1 MKSLR
6 LLAASKYIKGYNFLA
21 DCGTDHAKLPI
32 FCVGQGLVKKAIAS
46 DNKTGPIKNAKKSI
60 DKANLNDLV
69 LPILADGLTYLDQ
82 EIDVVS
88 ILGMGGRLIIQILE
102 DADLTYVKRLILSA
116 NSENYLLRD
125 FLQNNNWMIENEEL
139 IKENGKYYQLMVL
152 SKGKMNLN
160 ELEKEFGP
168 LIIKSKSPE
177 FIEMVNKLLLKLL
190 SAYNK
195 AKTEEA
201 RLEINERIKLLE
213 EVIS

>member
-32 FCVGQGLVKKAIAS
+32 FCVEHGLVKKAIAS
-46 DNKTGPIKNAKKSI
+46 DNKSGPIENAKKSI

-69 LPILADGLTYLDQ
+69 IPVLADGLSYLNKD
-82 EIDVVS
+82 IDIVS

-102 DADLTYVKRLILSA
+102 NADITSVKRLILSA
-116 NSENYLLRD
+116 NSENYLLRE
-125 FLQNNNWMIENEEL
+125 FLQDINWMIEKEEL

-152 SKGKMNLN
+152 SKGKMNLS

-168 LIIKSKSPE
+168 LIIKEKSAE
-177 FIEMVNKLLLKLL
+177 FIEMINKLLVKLV
-190 SAYNK
+190 SAFKK
-195 AKTEEA
+195 AKTEEV
-201 RLEINERIKLLE
+201 RIEIKKRIKLLE